1 MANEKHHIEVEID
14 ETVSQGNYSNLAI
27 ITHSTSE
34 FVLDFAAVLPGV
46 AKAPGVLKAKVKS
59 RIILAPEHAK
69 RLLLSLQEN
78 ISRYETNVGR
88 INIPQGTPQI
98 KGGSQ
103 GFNMGEA

>member
-1 MANEKHHIEVEID
+1 MANEKHQIDVEL
-14 ETVSQGNYSNLAI
+14 EEGTYANLAI
-27 ITHSTSE
+27 ISHSTSE

-46 AKAPGVLKAKVKS
+46 PKAKVKS

-78 ISRYETNVGR
+78 IARYEANVGR
-88 INIPQGTPQI
+88 INIPQSGSKEGI
-98 KGGSQ
+98 K

>member
-1 MANEKHHIEVEID
+1 MANEKHHIEIEID
-14 ETVSQGNYSNLAI
+14 ETVSQGNYANLAVI
-27 ITHSTSE
+27 SHSTSE

-46 AKAPGVLKAKVKS
+46 PKAKVKS

-78 ISRYETNVGR
+78 IGRYETNVGR
-88 INIPQGTPQI
+88 INIPQGGPMI